1 MIPNVRGPICKCKAI
16 SGWIGK
22 DACQCHGTGC
32 LARGIEMTGNQTF
45 IQICHFFFRK
55 DFPQL
60 AVSTHWWEHE
70 CLYIFLFSSVAG
82 RHCLREKTK

>member
-45 IQICHFFFRK
+45 IQICHFFLERISHS
-55 DFPQL
+55 L
-60 AVSTHWWEHE
+60 LSVLIGGNMSV
-70 CLYIFLFSSVAG
+70 YIFFCFL
-82 RHCLREKTK
+82 L